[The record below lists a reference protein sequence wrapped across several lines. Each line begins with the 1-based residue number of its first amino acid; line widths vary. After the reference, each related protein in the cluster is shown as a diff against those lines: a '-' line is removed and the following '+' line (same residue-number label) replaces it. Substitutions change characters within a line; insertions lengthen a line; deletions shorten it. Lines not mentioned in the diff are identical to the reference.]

1 MTQITGQEGIAEQY
15 EFIMLR
21 DAACSG
27 ETDCRKW
34 PRDEWELCRAAIN
47 RMWKSLPAG
56 SFVVRDRTQCG
67 WRHELSGIPWQLYR
81 CVTIKRGGVA

>member
-1 MTQITGQEGIAEQY
+1 MTQITGQEGIVEQY

-21 DAACSG
+21 DDACSG

-34 PRDEWELCRAAIN
+34 PRDEWDLCRAAIN
-47 RMWKSLPAG
+47 RMGKSLPTG

-67 WRHELSGIPWQLYR
+67 WRHDLSGIPWQLYH
-81 CVTIKRGGVA
+81 CVTIKRGDGV

>member
-47 RMWKSLPAG
+47 RMWKSLPTG

-67 WRHELSGIPWQLYR
+67 WRHDLSGIPWQLYH
-81 CVTIKRGGVA
+81 CVTIKRGDGA